1 MTSTN
6 FASPESSLMSGL
18 SPSKYLPTGSSP
30 NREEQCTVC
39 VALMANV
46 GIGYI
51 KKMISE
57 RYTKDERTRKI

>member
-39 VALMANV
+39 GVD
-46 GIGYI
+46 G
-51 KKMISE
+51 
-57 RYTKDERTRKI
+57 